1 MNCNITY
8 FISLHVELF
17 FWTWCIIL
25 IRALQ
30 AIECKAAHLKE
41 KQCLDSLYLNWIGE
55 DIDEASVSC
64 DEMSLEVLQPYINLK
79 ALRLNCYGEWDFH
92 FGLCCSKILSNLNH
106 IYVKIA
112 NLPSI
117 AASSSSPSSS
127 SFTIVAPLSKLS
139 YMCIQKWKKLC
150 QRSTFEIS
158 FLSVLYI

>member
-1 MNCNITY
+1 MWATRSINFFKYKSWRITTFVNCNITY

-30 AIECKAAHLKE
+30 AIECMAAHLKE
-41 KQCLDSLYLNWIGE
+41 KQCLDRLYLNWIGE

-92 FGLCCSKILSNLNH
+92 FGLCCSKILSNLNY

-112 NLPSI
+112 NIYHQSLLLLLRLLLLRLLLLLQLL
-117 AASSSSPSSS
+117 
-127 SFTIVAPLSKLS
+127 PLSPN
-139 YMCIQKWKKLC
+139 
-150 QRSTFEIS
+150 
-158 FLSVLYI
+158 